1 MDTKQLRQ
9 KILDLAIRG
18 KLVPQDPNDEPASAL
33 LARIKAEKEELIK
46 DKKIKPDK
54 KSTKDKSHYQ
64 NEVPFEVPEGW
75 AWTSFGY
82 ISQHNTGKTLD
93 KEKNTGQLYEYIT
106 TSNLYWNSFDF
117 SELRKMSFEVHELDR
132 FTAIKGDLLICEG
145 GDAGRSAIWKSD
157 KPICFQNHIHRV
169 RPLGNIEAKYLYYF
183 ILLIYLNGEIK
194 QYLKGVGIQ
203 SLSGNSLA
211 SIIIPLPP
219 LNEQK
224 RIVAEINRL
233 FELIKQIEES
243 KLSLA
248 QFIKQTKQKVLDL
261 AIRGKLVQQNPN
273 DEPVTALLEQI
284 KGKGKT
290 SDKFHYPFEVPENWE
305 WCKLGEVNNIARGG
319 SPRPIK
325 HFLTKNPDGVNW
337 IKIGDTEKGGKY
349 IYSTKEKIIKEGIKY
364 SRFVNVDD
372 FLLTN
377 SMSFGRPYI
386 LKTDGCIHDGWL
398 VISIEKKIL
407 NTDYMYYLLS
417 SHFMFSQ
424 FYNSAVGSTVK
435 NLKTESV
442 CLLFFPLPPLA
453 EQKRIVFKVEEIF
466 AQLDMIEEALKA

>member
-1 MDTKQLRQ
+1 
-9 KILDLAIRG
+9 
-18 KLVPQDPNDEPASAL
+18 
-33 LARIKAEKEELIK
+33 
-46 DKKIKPDK
+46 
-54 KSTKDKSHYQ
+54 
-64 NEVPFEVPEGW
+64 
-75 AWTSFGY
+75 
-82 ISQHNTGKTLD
+82 
-93 KEKNTGQLYEYIT
+93 
-106 TSNLYWNSFDF
+106 
-117 SELRKMSFEVHELDR
+117 MSFEVHELDR

>member
-1 MDTKQLRQ
+1 
-9 KILDLAIRG
+9 
-18 KLVPQDPNDEPASAL
+18 
-33 LARIKAEKEELIK
+33 
-46 DKKIKPDK
+46 
-54 KSTKDKSHYQ
+54 
-64 NEVPFEVPEGW
+64 VPFEVPEGW

>member
-1 MDTKQLRQ
+1 M
-9 KILDLAIRG
+9 
-18 KLVPQDPNDEPASAL
+18 
-33 LARIKAEKEELIK
+33 
-46 DKKIKPDK
+46 
-54 KSTKDKSHYQ
+54 
-64 NEVPFEVPEGW
+64 PFEVPEGW